1 MWLLIAE
8 ITAIA
13 CQVGRAWA
21 SHLIVN
27 FRILILCW
35 GMLFFLVF
43 FFFFFEGALG
53 ARCILL
59 VYFEALFWNFF
70 NTLFIYSSKNK
81 KKLLLYVLFNLLIKV
96 LLLVLGLLIE
106 DWIFHFS
113 LVSSTLVWLG
123 YSFLLVSLFNEFWT
137 LISKEIRWL
146 CGRGRVPVT

>member
-1 MWLLIAE
+1 
-8 ITAIA
+8 
-13 CQVGRAWA
+13 
-21 SHLIVN
+21 
-27 FRILILCW
+27 
-35 GMLFFLVF
+35 MLFFLVF

-123 YSFLLVSLFNEFWT
+123 YSFLLVSLFNEF
-137 LISKEIRWL
+137 
-146 CGRGRVPVT
+146 